1 MDVLAKLFGSLA
13 RVKLMKLFLFNKD
26 EQMTRPDIIKRAK
39 ISSSEATR
47 ELGLLERA
55 GMIKRV
61 SFFQEGKP
69 TASGRPGKKR
79 RVQGY
84 VLNQSF
90 KFLVPLQSLLVHS
103 VPMQDKEI
111 VSRLSRVGKVKAVVV
126 SGLFIQDPD
135 SRLDMLVIGEGIS
148 AARLKNVVSAM
159 EAEIGKE
166 LRYAAFETADFK
178 YRLSVYDRLV
188 RDVFDYPHQVVVDR
202 IGLE

>member
-1 MDVLAKLFGSLA
+1 MDVLAKLFGSLS

-26 EQMTRPDIIKRAK
+26 EQITRTNIMKRAK
-39 ISSSEATR
+39 VSSGEATR
-47 ELGLLERA
+47 ELGQLERA

-69 TASGRPGKKR
+69 LSNGKPGKKR

-84 VLNQSF
+84 ALNLQF
-90 KFLVPLQSLLVHS
+90 RYLAPLQSLLVHS

-111 VSRLSRVGKVKAVVV
+111 ITRLSRVGKVRAVVV
-126 SGLFIQDPD
+126 SGLFLQDPD

-148 AARLKNVVSAM
+148 SARLKNVMSAM

-166 LRYAAFETADFK
+166 LRYAAFETVDFK
-178 YRLSVYDRLV
+178 YRMSVYDRLV
-188 RDVFDYPHQVVVDR
+188 RDVFDYPHQIVVDR

>member
-1 MDVLAKLFGSLA
+1 MDALGKLFGSMA

-26 EQMTRPDIIKRAK
+26 EQIVRADIMKRAK
-39 ISSSEATR
+39 VSSTEATR
-47 ELGLLERA
+47 ELGQLERA

-69 TASGRPGKKR
+69 TRSGKPGKKR

-84 VLNQSF
+84 VLNHAF
-90 KFLVPLQSLLVHS
+90 RYLLPLQTLLVHS

-111 VSRLSRVGKVKAVVV
+111 VSRLSRVGKVKAVIV
-126 SGLFIQDPD
+126 SGLFVQDAD

-148 AARLKNVVSAM
+148 PARLKNVIATM
-159 EAEIGKE
+159 EADIGKE
-166 LRYAAFETADFK
+166 LRYAAFETGDFK
-178 YRLSVYDRLV
+178 YRMSVYDRLV

>member
-26 EQMTRPDIIKRAK
+26 EQMTRIDVMKRAK
-39 ISSSEATR
+39 VSSSEVSR

-55 GMIKRV
+55 GMIKRI

-69 TASGRPGKKR
+69 TRSGKVSKKR

-84 VLNQSF
+84 ILNTHFQY
-90 KFLVPLQSLLVHS
+90 LLPLQSLLVHS
-103 VPMQDKEI
+103 VPMQDREI
-111 VSRLSRVGKVKAVVV
+111 ISRLSRVGKIKAVII
-126 SGLFIQDPD
+126 SGIFIQDSD
-135 SRLDMLVIGEGIS
+135 SRLDMLVVGEGIS
-148 AARLKNVVSAM
+148 PARLKNVVSTM

-166 LRYAAFETADFK
+166 LRYSAFETSDFK

>member
-1 MDVLAKLFGSLA
+1 MDVLGKLFGSMA
-13 RVKLMKLFLFNKD
+13 RVKLMKLFLFNRD
-26 EQMTRPDIIKRAK
+26 EQMVRSDIMKRAK
-39 ISSSEATR
+39 VSSSETTR
-47 ELGLLERA
+47 ELGQLERA

-69 TASGRPGKKR
+69 TRSGKPGKKR

-84 VLNQSF
+84 VLNHSF
-90 KFLVPLQSLLVHS
+90 RYMLPLQALLVHS

-111 VSRLSRVGKVKAVVV
+111 VSRLARVGKVKAVIV
-126 SGLFIQDPD
+126 SGLFVQDAD

-148 AARLKNVVSAM
+148 QARLKNVIAAM

-166 LRYAAFETADFK
+166 LRYAAFETGDFK
-178 YRLSVYDRLV
+178 YRMSVYDRLV